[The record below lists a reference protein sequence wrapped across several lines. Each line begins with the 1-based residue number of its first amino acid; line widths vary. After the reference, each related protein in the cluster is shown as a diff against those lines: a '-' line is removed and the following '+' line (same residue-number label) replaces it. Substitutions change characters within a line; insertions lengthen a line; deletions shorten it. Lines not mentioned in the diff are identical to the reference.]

1 MAKTLT
7 LLDKVSLRQKG
18 WKLFYLVLFLQ
29 ISFMCIAYFMQ

>member
-7 LLDKVSLRQKG
+7 FLDKASLRQKG

-29 ISFMCIAYFMQ
+29 ISFMSVAYFMQ